1 VAGAGLPL
9 LGSDAVDQYAATLLV
24 LPVAA
29 LVLWPPVLNRLLSWA
44 LRLARRSPLPV
55 PLGLGTVAR
64 VAGWTL
70 AVWACLGLHAW
81 VLALGLGAGGPT
93 LLAEATAAF
102 AFAWCVGFLV
112 VFAPAGAGAR
122 EAALVLLLTPT
133 MSTAAATVLALTSR
147 LVVTVAD
154 LLGGLVALAAERRG
168 RRPEHP
174 PASQSPVRR

>member
-1 VAGAGLPL
+1 
-9 LGSDAVDQYAATLLV
+9 V

-29 LVLWPPVLNRLLSWA
+29 LLLWPPVLNRLIARA

-55 PLGLGTVAR
+55 PLDLGTVLR

-70 AVWACLGLHAW
+70 AVWACFGLHAW
-81 VLALGLGAGGPT
+81 VLALGLGAGGAMLP
-93 LLAEATAAF
+93 LEATAAF

-168 RRPEHP
+168 RRPEQRP
-174 PASQSPVRR
+174 PASQAPLRR